1 MSDLVRLNK
10 FISDAGVCSR
20 READEFI
27 ASGRVRVNGKT
38 PEVGQR
44 INPWRDKVKVDGILL
59 EGRKEPVYLAFNKP
73 VGITCTTDTHEAG
86 NIIEYVNYPER
97 IFNIG
102 RLDKDSEGLIFLTND
117 GDIVNKILR
126 AGNEHEKEYL
136 VTVDK
141 PVTAEFVRDM
151 AGGVPILGTRTK
163 KCKVVK
169 ESEFTFYITLT
180 QGLNRQV
187 RRMCEALGYTVT
199 RLRRVRVMHIT
210 LKGLPLGQ
218 WRFFTK
224 EEVDELM
231 RLIASSTNS
240 EKASRGMGAMSNET
254 REYGWRAARKAE
266 LEAKLA
272 EAAKNPKSSTLR
284 HGRKQGAVGVNKTQA
299 AEGIKPKRD
308 PKSAAHQRLDRKATR
323 HAGMT
328 LEEAIHT
335 PSTINAVRAKKGEKP
350 VNSKSSS
357 LRGKTQKQHKQ
368 GPRGRAAGPR
378 GRR

>member
-1 MSDLVRLNK
+1 M
-10 FISDAGVCSR
+10 
-20 READEFI
+20 
-27 ASGRVRVNGKT
+27 
-38 PEVGQR
+38 
-44 INPWRDKVKVDGILL
+44 
-59 EGRKEPVYLAFNKP
+59 
-73 VGITCTTDTHEAG
+73 GITCTTDTHEAG

-141 PVTAEFVRDM
+141 PVTDAFIRDM
-151 AGGVPILGTRTK
+151 GAGVPILGTRTK

-169 ESEFTFYITLT
+169 DSEFTFYITLT

-199 RLRRVRVMHIT
+199 RLRRIRVMHIT

-231 RLIASSTNS
+231 RLIATSTNS
-240 EKASRGMGAMSNET
+240 ERASRGMGAMSNET

-266 LEAKLA
+266 MEAKLA

-284 HGRKQGAVGVNKTQA
+284 HGRKQGAITVNKTQA
-299 AEGIKPKRD
+299 AEGIKPKREQ
-308 PKSAAHQRLDRKATR
+308 KGSGAHHHLDRKATR

-328 LEEAIHT
+328 FEEAIHT
-335 PSTINAVRAKKGEKP
+335 PSTINAVRAKKGEKA
-350 VNSKSSS
+350 VNTKSSA
-357 LRGKTQKQHKQ
+357 LRGKPGKAGAKPS
-368 GPRGRAAGPR
+368 GPRGRAAGPK
-378 GRR
+378 GRKK